1 MYIYICIYIYIYIY
15 TDVYT
20 KRIQSIVWTSLSLS
34 LSGHTANRRLTLS
47 ALSARRLMSISN
59 QSREAEQGPVQMDPL
74 CSHSAALG
82 TAEVPPKGTA
92 RAKDRQGS
100 RRSQRRR
107 RNGRRP
113 KEGGQGPGAA
123 GGANG
128 QTGRCSGPMFRHFL
142 FGKQKVQKHWAGVTP
157 RQATRGQK
165 GAPGEGGQGTG
176 RGRSTH
182 GPTEGSRGR
191 AGPQGFTL

>member
-1 MYIYICIYIYIYIY
+1 
-15 TDVYT
+15 
-20 KRIQSIVWTSLSLS
+20 
-34 LSGHTANRRLTLS
+34 
-47 ALSARRLMSISN
+47 
-59 QSREAEQGPVQMDPL
+59 MDPL

-100 RRSQRRR
+100 RRSRRRR

-128 QTGRCSGPMFRHFL
+128 QTGRCSGPMFMHFL

-157 RQATRGQK
+157 RQATRGARRPRA
-165 GAPGEGGQGTG
+165 GAEGAGLASNFYHDWANRSIMVGMGAKGEGPAARGGRHGGPAAG
-176 RGRSTH
+176 RGRRGVGAQACNVPAAANKVTF
-182 GPTEGSRGR
+182 SR
-191 AGPQGFTL
+191 